1 LSSPSSSV
9 RTSSGQAIKGSVRP
23 RAAACWLVTNAGRDW
38 YTPWRMLAFSLDSPP
53 RILATCVAGRERG
66 HTATRSLALELLPR
80 PLLRFV

>member
-53 RILATCVAGRERG
+53 RILATCVAGRDE
-66 HTATRSLALELLPR
+66 ATR
-80 PLLRFV
+80 LRDHWRWNCSPGPF